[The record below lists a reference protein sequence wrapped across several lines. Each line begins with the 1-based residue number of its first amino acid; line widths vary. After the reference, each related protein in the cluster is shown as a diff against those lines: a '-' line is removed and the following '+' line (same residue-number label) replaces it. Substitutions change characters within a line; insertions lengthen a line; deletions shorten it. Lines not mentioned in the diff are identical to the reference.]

1 MSLYLGSPVEEFLAI
16 ADTGSDLIW
25 VQCKP
30 CEECYPQKAPLFDP
44 HASSTYKVIS
54 CNTDSCS
61 SLPHTSCGEGS
72 QCEYNYGYGDGSL
85 VDGFLSSETLSFAST
100 GGRRIQVPST
110 LFGCTHRSN
119 GTFTKNGAGLVGL
132 GGGKLSLIRQL
143 GSSIE
148 SKFSYCLPSSSQT
161 SATGRLNFGAS
172 ANVSAS
178 NAVTTPLITGF
189 SSTFYFL
196 SLEQVSVEGQGAVK
210 VKPGMQIGSHTE
222 QGNIIIDS
230 GTTLTLVDDE
240 TLKSIAAKVASSVML
255 PQVKDPNNDFNLCF
269 NVSGVRANAQFPD
282 ITFQFAGGASV
293 VLHQSNAFVE
303 AAQNVVCMSLVSSAG
318 IGVNIFGN
326 VAQQNFHIGYNL
338 DAALSSTDNIYSK
351 IVPNSF
357 EYLMSLYLGS
367 PVEEFLAIADTGSD
381 LIWVQCK
388 PCEECYPQKA
398 PLFDPHASSTY
409 KVISCNTDS
418 CSSLPHTSCG
428 EGSQCE
434 YNYGYGD
441 GSLVD
446 GFLSSETLSFD
457 STGGRRIQVP
467 STLFGCTH
475 RSNGTFSKNGAG
487 LVGLGG
493 GKLSLIR
500 QLGSS
505 IESKFSYCLPSS
517 SQTSATGRLNFGASA
532 NVSASNAIT
541 TPLITGFSSTFYF
554 LSLEQVSVEG
564 QGAVKVKPGMQIGS
578 HTEQGNI
585 IIDSGTTLTLVDDE
599 TLKSIAAKVASSVK
613 LPQVKDPNNDF
624 NLCFNV
630 SGVRANA
637 QFPDI
642 TFQFAGG
649 ASVVLHQSNAFVEAA
664 QNVVCMSLVS
674 SAGIGVNIFGNVA
687 QQNFHIGYNL
697 DAMQLTFAPADCA
710 NL

>member
-1 MSLYLGSPVEEFLAI
+1 MATRNSTRPATVGGVDE
-16 ADTGSDLIW
+16 T
-25 VQCKP
+25 
-30 CEECYPQKAPLFDP
+30 QKSM
-44 HASSTYKVIS
+44 ASSIS
-54 CNTDSCS
+54 SFWAT
-61 SLPHTSCGEGS
+61 
-72 QCEYNYGYGDGSL
+72 
-85 VDGFLSSETLSFAST
+85 FLIL
-100 GGRRIQVPST
+100 
-110 LFGCTHRSN
+110 
-119 GTFTKNGAGLVGL
+119 
-132 GGGKLSLIRQL
+132 
-143 GSSIE
+143 
-148 SKFSYCLPSSSQT
+148 
-161 SATGRLNFGAS
+161 
-172 ANVSAS
+172 
-178 NAVTTPLITGF
+178 
-189 SSTFYFL
+189 
-196 SLEQVSVEGQGAVK
+196 
-210 VKPGMQIGSHTE
+210 
-222 QGNIIIDS
+222 
-230 GTTLTLVDDE
+230 
-240 TLKSIAAKVASSVML
+240 
-255 PQVKDPNNDFNLCF
+255 
-269 NVSGVRANAQFPD
+269 
-282 ITFQFAGGASV
+282 
-293 VLHQSNAFVE
+293 
-303 AAQNVVCMSLVSSAG
+303 SSAG
-318 IGVNIFGN
+318 FLPLLVFGRGGFS
-326 VAQQNFHIGYNL
+326 VDLIHRDSPKSPHYDPSSTPFSRL
-338 DAALSSTDNIYSK
+338 KDAAERSRARAIYFRDAIQKTSSISSALSSTDNIYSK
-351 IVPNSF
+351 IIPDSF

-418 CSSLPHTSCG
+418 CSSLPQTSCG
-428 EGSQCE
+428 EESQCE
-434 YNYGYGD
+434 YKYGYGD

-500 QLGSS
+500 QLGSA

-517 SQTSATGRLNFGASA
+517 SQASATSRLNFGASA
-532 NVSASNAIT
+532 DVSGSNAVT
-541 TPLITGFSSTFYF
+541 TPLITGFPSTFYF

-564 QGAVKVKPGMQIGS
+564 QGAVKVKPGMQIS
-578 HTEQGNI
+578 NHTERGNI

-599 TLKSIAAKVASSVK
+599 TLKSIAAKVARSVK
-613 LPQVKDPNNDF
+613 LPQVKDPNNNF
-624 NLCFNV
+624 NLCFDV
-630 SGVRANA
+630 SGYGANA

-649 ASVVLHQSNAFVEAA
+649 ASVVLLQSNAFVEAA

-674 SAGIGVNIFGNVA
+674 SAGIGVNIFGNIA

-697 DAMQLTFAPADCA
+697 DAMQLTFAPAYCA